1 MGETEG
7 KSNIMGRMGARQE
20 HAAGAGLGP
29 PCARSERKGVPAGNA
44 CREKKKKNRQPARGL
59 PEHGPLESTYHSER
73 NMGVGVRVAAR
84 VRERGKRGAAPTT
97 LSCIPHFSVGAR
109 V

>member
-44 CREKKKKNRQPARGL
+44 CREKKKKKQAA
-59 PEHGPLESTYHSER
+59 STR
-73 NMGVGVRVAAR
+73 
-84 VRERGKRGAAPTT
+84 AP
-97 LSCIPHFSVGAR
+97 GAR
-109 V
+109 AAGEYLSF